1 MRRRID
7 DFLLYLETE
16 KHCSENTISAYRN
29 DLNQF
34 VDFAAQEASSWDEI
48 RKSNLV
54 AYVRALRGRS
64 YASSTV
70 ARKVAA
76 VKSFF
81 HYMIDQDILD
91 DDPTATLDSPKV
103 TKRLPKILS
112 PEDIEALLTRPLQ
125 GKDSKSLRDKAFL
138 ELLYASGMRVSELVS
153 LDVSD
158 LNLEAQTVQCGE
170 HATRKRTLP
179 ISERAI
185 PYVSAY
191 LERGRP
197 ALQKDPAEQALF
209 LNHRGRR
216 LTRQGLWLIIK
227 GYVASA
233 GLDTTV
239 TPHTLRHS
247 FATHLINR
255 GAELHDVQRL
265 LGHANISTTQIYT
278 EVHQDQ
284 LASEPLRQM
293 ATHSVVSTQKV
304 MVMHPHDDLRV
315 CSGLFEIALHAV
327 RHILLA
333 IGRDLRRA
341 YQSLA
346 SA

>member
-7 DFLLYLETE
+7 DFMHYLETE
-16 KHCSENTISAYRN
+16 KQCSENTISAYRN

-34 VDFAAQEASSWDEI
+34 LDFASTQASSWDEI
-48 RKSNLV
+48 RKTNLV
-54 AYVRALRGRS
+54 AYVRELRGRS

-81 HYMIDQDILD
+81 HFMLDQDILA

-103 TKRLPKILS
+103 KKRLPKILS
-112 PEDIEALLTRPLQ
+112 PEEIESLLAQPTRV
-125 GKDSKSLRDKAFL
+125 KDVKSLRDKAFL

-158 LNLEAQTVQCGE
+158 LDLEARTVQCGE
-170 HATRKRTLP
+170 RAAKERILP
-179 ISERAI
+179 VSERAI
-185 PYVSAY
+185 PHLEIY

-197 ALQKDPAEQALF
+197 PLLKDPSKTALF
-209 LNHRGRR
+209 LNHRGHR

-227 GYVASA
+227 GYVEEA

-247 FATHLINR
+247 FATHLIDR

-284 LASEPLRQM
+284 LDAETED
-293 ATHSVVSTQKV
+293 AA
-304 MVMHPHDDLRV
+304 
-315 CSGLFEIALHAV
+315 E
-327 RHILLA
+327 
-333 IGRDLRRA
+333 
-341 YQSLA
+341 
-346 SA
+346 

>member
-7 DFLLYLETE
+7 DFLHYLETE

-34 VDFAAQEASSWDEI
+34 LDFAAKEASSWDQI

-54 AYVRALRGRS
+54 AYVRVLRSRN

-81 HYMIDQDILD
+81 HFMLDQNILD

-103 TKRLPKILS
+103 KKRLPKILS
-112 PEDIEALLTRPLQ
+112 PEDIEFLLSQPAAA
-125 GKDSKSLRDKAFL
+125 KDAKSMRDKAFL

-158 LNLEAQTVQCGE
+158 VDLETHTVRCGE
-170 HATRKRTLP
+170 RSTKERILP
-179 ISERAI
+179 VSERAI
-185 PYVSAY
+185 PHLAAY

-197 ALQKDPAEQALF
+197 SLLKGPGEAALF
-209 LNHRGRR
+209 LNHRGHR

-227 GYVASA
+227 GYVAEA
-233 GLDTTV
+233 GLDTAV

-247 FATHLINR
+247 FATHLIDR

-278 EVHQDQ
+278 EVHRHQ
-284 LASEPLRQM
+284 LGAETEDASE
-293 ATHSVVSTQKV
+293 
-304 MVMHPHDDLRV
+304 
-315 CSGLFEIALHAV
+315 
-327 RHILLA
+327 
-333 IGRDLRRA
+333 
-341 YQSLA
+341 
-346 SA
+346 